1 MEPTSTQPNN
11 GYSSS
16 SNASS
21 AGADGQFSTTAA
33 HATGTGHFPADYSAP
48 TQPASGTGVKD
59 KLNDAV
65 ATGKEKLNDVVATGK
80 DKLNDAVASGK
91 KWLNDSGVADK
102 AQQLPQ
108 TAKDL
113 GNKAVQ
119 SVSGLTT
126 TQKAVGV
133 GLLAAGVAFLITRG
147 KKHKSDEGEYR
158 HRPRRSPFDHQPHT
172 RDASGYEGRG
182 QRPWGGSRYGSA
194 PGQNKPGYG
203 QQPGRSRVNAGSG
216 YPSVAP
222 YVNDFGSQQSG
233 HTSAPAHSNDFG
245 SQTGAGHQASSIGNQ
260 RRDQGPASGS
270 RYDAHTSGGQN
281 PNNLD
286 ELNSAF

>member
-1 MEPTSTQPNN
+1 MEPTSTQPTN

-16 SNASS
+16 DASS
-21 AGADGQFSTTAA
+21 ASSGTDSQFSTTAA
-33 HATGTGHFPADYSAP
+33 HATGAGHFPADYAAP
-48 TQPASGTGVKD
+48 TQPTSGSGVKD

-65 ATGKEKLNDVVATGK
+65 TTGKE
-80 DKLNDAVASGK
+80 KLNDAVASGK

-108 TAKDL
+108 AAKDL
-113 GNKAVQ
+113 SNKAVQ
-119 SVSGLTT
+119 SVSGLTN

-147 KKHKSDEGEYR
+147 KKQKEDDGEYR
-158 HRPRRSPFDHQPHT
+158 HKARRSPFDHQPHT
-172 RDASGYEGRG
+172 RDASGFESRG
-182 QRPWGGSRYGSA
+182 QRPWGSQRYGSS
-194 PGQNKPGYG
+194 P
-203 QQPGRSRVNAGSG
+203 QQQGAAGRARVSSGSG
-216 YPSVAP
+216 Y
-222 YVNDFGSQQSG
+222 
-233 HTSAPAHSNDFG
+233 TSAPAHSNDFG
-245 SQTGAGHQASSIGNQ
+245 SQSGAGHQASSIGSQ

-270 RYDAHTSGGQN
+270 RYDAKTSGSQN

>member
-1 MEPTSTQPNN
+1 MEPTSNQPNN
-11 GYSSS
+11 GYAGSGNPTHSDSSS
-16 SNASS
+16 ASH
-21 AGADGQFSTTAA
+21 GADNQFSTTAA
-33 HATGTGHFPADYSAP
+33 HATGSGHFPADYAAP
-48 TQPASGTGVKD
+48 TQPDSGTGVKD

-65 ATGKEKLNDVVATGK
+65 TTGKEKLNDAVATSKEKLNDVVATGK

-108 TAKDL
+108 AAKDL

-119 SVSGLTT
+119 SVNGLTT

-133 GLLAAGVAFLITRG
+133 GLLAAGVAFLLTRS
-147 KKHKSDEGEYR
+147 KRDKSDDGEYR

-172 RDASGYEGRG
+172 RDNSGFESRG
-182 QRPWGGSRYGSA
+182 QRPWGGSRYASGPQGA
-194 PGQNKPGYG
+194 VNKP
-203 QQPGRSRVNAGSG
+203 RVSSGSG
-216 YPSVAP
+216 YT
-222 YVNDFGSQQSG
+222 SG
-233 HTSAPAHSNDFG
+233 PAHSNDFG
-245 SQTGAGHQASSIGNQ
+245 SQTGTGHQASSIGNQ

-270 RYDAHTSGGQN
+270 RYDARTSGSQN

-286 ELNSAF
+286 QLNSAF

>member
-1 MEPTSTQPNN
+1 MEPTSNQPNN

-21 AGADGQFSTTAA
+21 AGTDGQFSTTAA
-33 HATGTGHFPADYSAP
+33 HATGTGHFPADYAAP

-65 ATGKEKLNDVVATGK
+65 ATSKEKLNDVVATGK

-172 RDASGYEGRG
+172 RDASGYESRG
-182 QRPWGGSRYGSA
+182 QRPWGGSRYANGPQGPA
-194 PGQNKPGYG
+194 GKP
-203 QQPGRSRVNAGSG
+203 RVSSGSG
-216 YPSVAP
+216 YTPAP
-222 YVNDFGSQQSG
+222 
-233 HTSAPAHSNDFG
+233 PHSNDFG

-270 RYDAHTSGGQN
+270 RYSAGTSGSQN

>member
-11 GYSSS
+11 GYSGSGNPTHSDSS
-16 SNASS
+16 SATN
-21 AGADGQFSTTAA
+21 GADNQFSTTAA
-33 HATGTGHFPADYSAP
+33 HATGTGHFPADYAAP
-48 TQPASGTGVKD
+48 TQPTSGTGVKD

-65 ATGKEKLNDVVATGK
+65 TTGKEKLNDVVATGK

-108 TAKDL
+108 AAKDL

-133 GLLAAGVAFLITRG
+133 GLLAAGVAFLITRN
-147 KKHKSDEGEYR
+147 KRDKSDEGEYR

-172 RDASGYEGRG
+172 RDASGFENRG
-182 QRPWGGSRYGSA
+182 QRPWGGSRYANGPQGPA
-194 PGQNKPGYG
+194 GKP
-203 QQPGRSRVNAGSG
+203 RVSSGSG
-216 YPSVAP
+216 YT
-222 YVNDFGSQQSG
+222 SG
-233 HTSAPAHSNDFG
+233 PAHSNDFG
-245 SQTGAGHQASSIGNQ
+245 SQSGAGHQASSIGNQ

-270 RYDAHTSGGQN
+270 RYDAHTSGSQN

-286 ELNSAF
+286 QLNSAF

>member
-1 MEPTSTQPNN
+1 MEPTSTQPTN

-16 SNASS
+16 DASS
-21 AGADGQFSTTAA
+21 ATAGTDSQFSTTAA
-33 HATGTGHFPADYSAP
+33 HATGAGHFPADYAAP

-65 ATGKEKLNDVVATGK
+65 ATGKEKLND
-80 DKLNDAVASGK
+80 AVASGK

-108 TAKDL
+108 AAKDL
-113 GNKAVQ
+113 SNKAVQ
-119 SVSGLTT
+119 SVSGLTN

-147 KKHKSDEGEYR
+147 KKQKEDAGEYR
-158 HRPRRSPFDHQPHT
+158 HKARRSPFDHQPHT
-172 RDASGYEGRG
+172 RDASGFEGRG
-182 QRPWGGSRYGSA
+182 QRPWGSQRYGNG
-194 PGQNKPGYG
+194 P
-203 QQPGRSRVNAGSG
+203 QQQGAAGRARVSSGSG
-216 YPSVAP
+216 Y
-222 YVNDFGSQQSG
+222 
-233 HTSAPAHSNDFG
+233 TSAPSHSNDFG
-245 SQTGAGHQASSIGNQ
+245 GQAGASHQASAGSSQ

-270 RYDAHTSGGQN
+270 RYDAGTSGTQN

-286 ELNSAF
+286 QLNSAF

>member
-1 MEPTSTQPNN
+1 MEPTSHQPNN
-11 GYSSS
+11 GYA
-16 SNASS
+16 AS
-21 AGADGQFSTTAA
+21 GTDNQFSTTAA
-33 HATGTGHFPADYSAP
+33 HATGTGHFPADYTAP

-102 AQQLPQ
+102 AQQLPHA
-108 TAKDL
+108 AKDL

-119 SVSGLTT
+119 SVNGLTT

-147 KKHKSDEGEYR
+147 KKHKSDDGEYR

-172 RDASGYEGRG
+172 RDASGFENRG

-194 PGQNKPGYG
+194 SSQS
-203 QQPGRSRVNAGSG
+203 QPGRSRINSGSG

-222 YVNDFGSQQSG
+222 YVNELGSKQAG
-233 HTSAPAHSNDFG
+233 PAHSNDFG
-245 SQTGAGHQASSIGNQ
+245 SQSGHGHQASTIGNQ

-270 RYDAHTSGGQN
+270 RYDARTSGSQN

-286 ELNSAF
+286 QLNSAF

>member
-1 MEPTSTQPNN
+1 MEPTPTQPTT
-11 GYSSS
+11 GYTGSSS
-16 SNASS
+16 PSDSS
-21 AGADGQFSTTAA
+21 SFPAGTDSQFSTTAA
-33 HATGTGHFPADYSAP
+33 HATGAGHFPADYAAP

-59 KLNDAV
+59 KLTDAV
-65 ATGKEKLNDVVATGK
+65 STGKEKISDV
-80 DKLNDAVASGK
+80 VASGK

-119 SVSGLTT
+119 SVNGLTT

-147 KKHKSDEGEYR
+147 KKQKEDDGEYR
-158 HRPRRSPFDHQPHT
+158 HKARRSPFDHQPHT
-172 RDASGYEGRG
+172 RDSSGFEGRG
-182 QRPWGGSRYGSA
+182 QRPWGASRYGSGPQQG
-194 PGQNKPGYG
+194 PGGKA
-203 QQPGRSRVNAGSG
+203 RVSSGSG
-216 YPSVAP
+216 Y
-222 YVNDFGSQQSG
+222 
-233 HTSAPAHSNDFG
+233 TSAPAHSNDFG
-245 SQTGAGHQASSIGNQ
+245 SQTGAGHQASSMGSQ

-270 RYDAHTSGGQN
+270 RFDTKTAGSQN

-286 ELNSAF
+286 QLNSAF